1 MNTPSA
7 VTIAKQ
13 SMGWSIALSVL
24 MIVAGILAIIVPPVA
39 GVAATLLI
47 GWVLIFSG
55 VMHLV
60 FGWHT
65 REAGG
70 LIWGILLGVVYILVG
85 FYMLLHPVAGL
96 AALTLALGAYLFVEA
111 ILEFVLSWRM
121 RPLPGTGWLLLDGV
135 VTLIVSVLI
144 WMTWPSNSP
153 WVIGTLLGISMI
165 FSGTSRLM
173 LLMAAR
179 RLLAK
184 V

>member
-135 VTLIVSVLI
+135 VTLILSILI

>member
-1 MNTPSA
+1 VSTSSI
-7 VTIAKQ
+7 VTLAKQ
-13 SMGWSIALSVL
+13 SMGWSIALSAL
-24 MIVAGILAIIVPPVA
+24 MIVAGILAIVVPPIA
-39 GVAATLLI
+39 GIGATILI
-47 GWVLIFSG
+47 GWLLVFSG

-70 LIWGILLGVVYILVG
+70 LIWGILLGIVYILVG

-111 ILEFVLSWRM
+111 VLEFVLSWRI
-121 RPLPGTGWLLLDGV
+121 RPLSGWGWLLLDGV
-135 VTLIVSVLI
+135 VTLILSMLI

-165 FSGTSRLM
+165 FSGSSRLM
-173 LLMAAR
+173 LLMAGR
-179 RLLAK
+179 VSAK
-184 V
+184 A